1 MTARAF
7 EGPRTPVWNMGVAA
21 TTTFFPAT
29 AFLPTRGMTHLRVAR
44 LEMDATTGH
53 TTLNC
58 VAEAAFQTSDDG
70 QTWGAAAVVDTTPLS
85 VDTNEVKYGVNWI
98 DQAAALDAKR
108 FVRFGILTD
117 NRATTTTMD
126 TAYVSFVVEGR

>member
-1 MTARAF
+1 MTARSF
-7 EGPRTPVWNMGVAA
+7 NGPRTPVWNMGVAA
-21 TTTFFPAT
+21 TQTFFPVT
-29 AFLPTRGMTHLRVAR
+29 PFVPTRGITELKVSV

-53 TTLNC
+53 TTENL
-58 VAEAAFQTSDDG
+58 VAEVAFQTSDDG

-85 VDTNEVKYGVNWI
+85 VNTNEKIYGAAWI
-98 DQAAALDAKR
+98 DQSTALNAKR

-117 NRATTTTMD
+117 NKATTTTLD